1 MCVFFDFS
9 CLLSPSQTSSLFPTE
24 LRTSQ
29 NQDWAPI
36 NPKIAPSNSDL
47 VAYVCG
53 HDIFVHHAISGQSER
68 LTFAHS
74 SKRNDPLSAGVP
86 SYVMQEEFNRYE
98 GFWWQP
104 GCVEGVYRICYE
116 EVDETDVGIFTIP
129 SSYNTFESEEYRF
142 PRAGTPNAKSTLKLV
157 EFRLSENLTI
167 VDVSNR
173 ELQIPLVYQ
182 FPYLEYI
189 VRVGW
194 TPDGRYVWTQL
205 LDRQQQFLQL
215 VLIPFE
221 SFCNEP
227 YTSNPSSMESISEKH
242 LWEVMMTKNTKPLQV
257 IYTERSSQWINVHNL
272 LHFLEVNEDCVEFI
286 WSSEETGF
294 RHLYQVTS
302 SLRVNSDA
310 SGERNGIRTHNAF
323 CDETSVDDNMKA
335 RVIKKTQL
343 TSGEWEVLIEKIWID
358 RGRNLLYFMGLEHS
372 PLERHLYALNLT
384 EPGRRRQLTVSGST
398 NSIEFNDVSLKLF
411 ISVKFDLIL

>member
-1 MCVFFDFS
+1 
-9 CLLSPSQTSSLFPTE
+9 
-24 LRTSQ
+24 
-29 NQDWAPI
+29 
-36 NPKIAPSNSDL
+36 
-47 VAYVCG
+47 
-53 HDIFVHHAISGQSER
+53 
-68 LTFAHS
+68 
-74 SKRNDPLSAGVP
+74 
-86 SYVMQEEFNRYE
+86 
-98 GFWWQP
+98 
-104 GCVEGVYRICYE
+104 
-116 EVDETDVGIFTIP
+116 
-129 SSYNTFESEEYRF
+129 
-142 PRAGTPNAKSTLKLV
+142 
-157 EFRLSENLTI
+157 
-167 VDVSNR
+167 
-173 ELQIPLVYQ
+173 
-182 FPYLEYI
+182 
-189 VRVGW
+189 
-194 TPDGRYVWTQL
+194 
-205 LDRQQQFLQL
+205 
-215 VLIPFE
+215 
-221 SFCNEP
+221 
-227 YTSNPSSMESISEKH
+227 
-242 LWEVMMTKNTKPLQV
+242 MTKNTKPLQV

-398 NSIEFNDVSLKLF
+398 NSIEFNDVS
-411 ISVKFDLIL
+411 